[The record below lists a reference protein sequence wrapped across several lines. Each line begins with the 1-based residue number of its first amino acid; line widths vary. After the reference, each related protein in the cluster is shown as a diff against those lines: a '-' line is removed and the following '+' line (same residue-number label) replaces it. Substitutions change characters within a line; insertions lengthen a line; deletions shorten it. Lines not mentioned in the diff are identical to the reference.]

1 MSEIVDNSSG
11 TVKNQYQ
18 QHAQCPAPGIHPELL
33 PAGQFPLDFDNLG
46 YGVGGVA
53 VNGVCYV
60 VIDIYVFVLVD
71 NDGIAFFTDI
81 YAITLKYAVS
91 LMLGYID
98 TIMPDRF
105 NRDILNA
112 LAGSYPCKSKQCDNN
127 KNQIFHKQNNK
138 KAMNLL
144 EHRL

>member
-1 MSEIVDNSSG
+1 MLEIIDYAPDTENN
-11 TVKNQYQ
+11 KNQ
-18 QHAQCPAPGIHPELL
+18 QHAQCPASDIHPELL
-33 PAGQFPLDFDNLG
+33 PFGFPLDFDNLG

-105 NRDILNA
+105 NRDKLS
-112 LAGSYPCKSKQCDNN
+112 LQE
-127 KNQIFHKQNNK
+127 Q
-138 KAMNLL
+138 AM
-144 EHRL
+144 RQ